1 MPINSE
7 SNLSSGGA
15 EAPERFEV
23 TLAMGGMHVW
33 QLPTIKNRWTR
44 PDLSD
49 SENWWRIGYSEYIRN
64 KGDNHDLLR
73 GAGSVPA

>member
-1 MPINSE
+1 VPINSE
-7 SNLSSGGA
+7 SNLNQVGQRRQNG
-15 EAPERFEV
+15 FQV
-23 TLAMGGMHVW
+23 MFAMGGMHVW
-33 QLPTIKNRWTR
+33 QLPTIKNRLRR

-49 SENWWRIGYSEYIRN
+49 SENLWRIGYSEYIRN